1 MTLRRFTLIAVLA
14 ALVSSTAASQGQA
27 GGGTAITT
35 CGTVVTQNAFL
46 TKNLHCVGQAGVVV
60 GASGITID
68 LRGFT
73 LRGDRSSDDGIDDT
87 GGYNKVTIKNGVVRN
102 FDEGVTAS
110 ADRISVSSMLASGN
124 KEDGIFI
131 AGASASVRS
140 TTAAGNSLDGIIVF
154 GSSAKIQS
162 STASGNAVIGISVS
176 GDSAVIQSS
185 TASGNLDGV
194 EINGASDGIQS
205 STASGNG
212 SYGIIGSGAGAV
224 SVRSSTASGNGTA
237 GIFFNGNSAELKSNR
252 AEANGF
258 AGGSDS
264 DLVGLGIYVTNY
276 ATAPVGTNI
285 ARGNDQPAQCDPAS
299 LC

>member
-110 ADRISVSSMLASGN
+110 ADRISVSSMLASG
-124 KEDGIFI
+124 
-131 AGASASVRS
+131 
-140 TTAAGNSLDGIIVF
+140 
-154 GSSAKIQS
+154 
-162 STASGNAVIGISVS
+162 
-176 GDSAVIQSS
+176 
-185 TASGNLDGV
+185 
-194 EINGASDGIQS
+194 
-205 STASGNG
+205 
-212 SYGIIGSGAGAV
+212 
-224 SVRSSTASGNGTA
+224 
-237 GIFFNGNSAELKSNR
+237 
-252 AEANGF
+252 
-258 AGGSDS
+258 
-264 DLVGLGIYVTNY
+264 LVGLGIYVTNY